1 VQWRQQA
8 PGATNQSFQ
17 QDGMQGNGTG
27 PASRQLQDKV
37 GGVVPA
43 GLFLL
48 IDRRDE
54 LLVIVPFA
62 TRSRLFSTNAHF
74 APG

>member
-8 PGATNQSFQ
+8 LGAINQSFQ

-37 GGVVPA
+37 GGVMPA

-48 IDRRDE
+48 IERQGE
-54 LLVIVPFA
+54 LSPSCHL
-62 TRSRLFSTNAHF
+62 
-74 APG
+74 